1 MGERG
6 EQKFQTGLR
15 KSRALFPFLGR
26 VCVRREIHQ
35 GRKSHTDHL
44 GKQICPADFLY
55 SSMVKGGGMCPKHRE
70 REREGCGTEFLPTG
84 GGRVH
89 GGLYGLLIQDHIEAA
104 ASQ

>member
-70 REREGCGTEFLPTG
+70 REREKDVVQSSCP
-84 GGRVH
+84 R
-89 GGLYGLLIQDHIEAA
+89 EAA
-104 ASQ
+104 ESMGACMGS